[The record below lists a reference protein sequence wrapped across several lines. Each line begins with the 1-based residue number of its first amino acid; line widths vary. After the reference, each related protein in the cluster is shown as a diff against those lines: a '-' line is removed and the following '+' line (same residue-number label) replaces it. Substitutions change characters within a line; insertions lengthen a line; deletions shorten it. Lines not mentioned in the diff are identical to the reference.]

1 MKAGEKRKAEFL
13 KTKKNQMFRRKEYKC
28 AKKGK
33 VLGFATSTGKKLF
46 VRCPSPWNATAF
58 SKLVRRR
65 VGPFFQASFPD
76 RARIRILLDSEPLL
90 HTSEATE
97 ALAEFGIE
105 AMPGWPKY
113 SPDLNPQENV
123 WSWVERTLRREE
135 KKADTFADFSRR
147 VLRVAQ
153 RYPSADSL
161 IPSMHRRV
169 QEVLKSRG
177 AMTR

>member
-1 MKAGEKRKAEFL
+1 M
-13 KTKKNQMFRRKEYKC
+13 
-28 AKKGK
+28 
-33 VLGFATSTGKKLF
+33 F
-46 VRCPSPWNATAF
+46 VRPTQGGAYGKWLTEGFGLPRYQRALVVLALWCPSPWNATAF

-177 AMTR
+177 AMTRY